1 MKRKLFVCAVL
12 AAMLL
17 AGGCREQRADDYVAL
32 TGKVFIFNYRIAEA
46 TYVVTLG
53 KSKPLAEGSVAVAT
67 FENPAG
73 GEPLIV
79 RQKISP
85 KAAKIVLESPPL
97 SCVRKGRAYGIS
109 ISIADA
115 GGQVLQHMETTLTSS
130 LDQDV
135 LPDKPLVVGPV
146 YTPNPELAGN
156 PGGKTGE
163 TKNCPQ

>member
-1 MKRKLFVCAVL
+1 MKRIPGFWAVL

-17 AGGCREQRADDYVAL
+17 VGGCREQNTDAYVTL

-46 TYVVTLG
+46 NYVVTLG
-53 KSKPLAEGSVAVAT
+53 KGKPLGEGSVAVAT

-85 KAAKIVLESPPL
+85 KAEKIVLESPPL
-97 SCVRKGRAYGIS
+97 SCVRKGRAYS
-109 ISIADA
+109 IAITIADA
-115 GGQVLQHMETTLTSS
+115 GGQELQRIETTLTSS

-163 TKNCPQ
+163 TKNCPE

>member
-1 MKRKLFVCAVL
+1 VRRISTFWAAL

-17 AGGCREQRADDYVAL
+17 VGGCREQSADEYVTL
-32 TGKVFIFNYRIAEA
+32 SGKVFIFNYRIAEA
-46 TYVVTLG
+46 NYVVTLG

-79 RQKISP
+79 RQKIWP
-85 KAAKIVLESPPL
+85 EAAKIVLESPPL
-97 SCVRKGRAYGIS
+97 TCVRKGRAYS
-109 ISIADA
+109 ITITIADA
-115 GGQVLQHMETTLTSS
+115 GRQEVQRIETTLTSS

-163 TKNCPQ
+163 TKACPQ

>member
-1 MKRKLFVCAVL
+1 MKRIPILWAAL
-12 AAMLL
+12 ATMFLV
-17 AGGCREQRADDYVAL
+17 GGCRDQRADDYVTL

-46 TYVVTLG
+46 NYVVTLG

-79 RQKISP
+79 QQKIWP
-85 KAAKIVLESPPL
+85 QAAKIVLESPPL
-97 SCVRKGRAYGIS
+97 TCVRKGRAYS
-109 ISIADA
+109 ITITIADG
-115 GGQVLQHMETTLTSS
+115 GGQELQRIETTLTSS

-146 YTPNPELAGN
+146 YTPNPELARN